1 VLSVRGAGRAEL
13 AEEIVDLFCEEAV
26 GVPREREDVVP
37 LGWGDDP
44 CIGGGRGA
52 VRDRSADGDPFV
64 EAALEFVELPEV
76 VHGNAGAEQ
85 AVGDGIR
92 RGGDEAW
99 VGGVADGADFPSAGR
114 GGNGRA
120 ECSCDCLPDGVRHER
135 TVDEEIHGGRICGW
149 GAGIQCNLRGVAE
162 RACSGARGRC
172 NLCS

>member
-1 VLSVRGAGRAEL
+1 MLSVRGAGRAEL

-44 CIGGGRGA
+44 CIGGGRGP

-149 GAGIQCNLRGVAE
+149 GAGIQ
-162 RACSGARGRC
+162 
-172 NLCS
+172 